1 MNNPFPPR
9 CIDCK
14 YFAISH
20 PEVNNERTEAEQID
34 FIQRFI
40 VSNGVCLK
48 PEYRIRNPVTGA
60 EEYPYA
66 IVLRKSNDLS
76 LCGPEGK
83 GFEPL
88 NNSEIETEKE

>member
-20 PEVNNERTEAEQID
+20 PEINSPRSEAEQIA
-34 FIQRFI
+34 FIQKHVI
-40 VSNGVCLK
+40 SNGVCLNPK
-48 PEYRIRNPVTGA
+48 FRIRNPVTGN
-60 EEYPYA
+60 EEYPFA
-66 IVLRKSNDLS
+66 IVLRKSSDPE

-83 GFEPL
+83 DFEPL
-88 NNSEIETEKE
+88 NTPKTEKE